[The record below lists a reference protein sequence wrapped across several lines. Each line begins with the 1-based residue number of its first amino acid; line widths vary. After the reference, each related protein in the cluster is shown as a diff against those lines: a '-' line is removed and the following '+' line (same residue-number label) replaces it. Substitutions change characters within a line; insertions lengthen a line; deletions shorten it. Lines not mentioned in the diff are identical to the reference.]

1 MCCHWKGNL
10 MDNLIGYF
18 LLFVLMLNSPLGYP
32 ILFVLD
38 RVFHLNLFFRKNQE
52 REITLEELDEL
63 QKMIDDFRT
72 R

>member
-1 MCCHWKGNL
+1 
-10 MDNLIGYF
+10 
-18 LLFVLMLNSPLGYP
+18 MLNSPLGYP